1 MHHTILKLTYV
12 PLKTSCLTASK
23 RVAFA
28 LLFLFSSTLKSQSFY
43 DIGTIQEI
51 KIVFSQSNWDY
62 MLDTAKAGDESY
74 LMAQTVTING
84 TVFDSVG
91 VKYKGNSTYKANQ
104 TKNPWH
110 IELDTYKSQ
119 DYQGFKDIKLS
130 NVAKDP
136 SFLREVL
143 SYEVARKYMVA
154 PRSNYAVVYVN
165 GSQIGLYS
173 NSEAISKTFVK
184 LHLSSNTETFIK
196 CNPPAGAGPGTTDYP
211 NLVYEGTDSADYYA
225 GYELKSDHGW
235 NDLIAF
241 TDTLK
246 NHVAAIEEFLNVDQT
261 LWMHAFNN
269 GLVNLDSYSGGFAQN
284 YYLYRMENGQFYPV
298 VWDMNESFGQFSMTG
313 TISLTNTTSKAQMT
327 HLLHS
332 NDASWPLIQK
342 LLSVPMY
349 KRMYLAHLKTIITE
363 NFTSNSGVNASLFY
377 NRAQALYSLID
388 NAVSSDPN
396 KLTTYAQFQS
406 NITTDVTSGGG
417 GGPGGGGPGGSSSPG
432 LKNLMDA
439 RATYLLGLSDLS
451 ATQPTISNVVANVP
465 GTLPASGFI
474 TANVTNAT
482 AVYVHVRD
490 SVDGRYIRNEMY
502 DDGQHGDGA
511 ANDGV
516 FGASIYLQSVQKQFY
531 IYADA
536 AMIGR
541 FSPERAGFE
550 YHTVGFQ
557 TPTTGLVINEF
568 MASNDGTISDS
579 NGDYHDW
586 IELYNASNSPIN
598 LGDYALSDDLSNP
611 AKFELPNTV
620 LASGDFVLF
629 WASSSAQNDPYHA
642 PFKLS
647 KSGEEVALFFDPTG
661 AADTV
666 DYISYSAQTT
676 DVSFGRSY
684 DASPNWITFT
694 TATPDASN
702 GMLDLEEQHGP
713 GLTIFPNPHSGNFT
727 LDNTWP
733 TAMTVRCYSMQG
745 RLVDVIRLEGYSKL
759 NVSDLRLNQPLILHY
774 ESEMGSGYLKLIS
787 WK

>member
-1 MHHTILKLTYV
+1 MKLTYV
-12 PLKTSCLTASK
+12 SLKTSCLTASK

-235 NDLIAF
+235 NDLIVF

-284 YYLYRMENGQFYPV
+284 YYLYRMENRQFYPV

-363 NFTSNSGVNASLFY
+363 NFSSNSGANASLFY

-417 GGPGGGGPGGSSSPG
+417 GGPGGGSSPG

-474 TANVTNAT
+474 TANVSNAT

-490 SVDGRYIRNEMY
+490 SIDGRYMRYEMY

-511 ANDGV
+511 ANDGI

-536 AMIGR
+536 ATIGK

-557 TPTTGLVINEF
+557 TPTSGLVINEF
-568 MASNDGTISDS
+568 MASNDGTIADI

-620 LASGDFVLF
+620 LASGDLVLF

-694 TATPDASN
+694 TGTPDASN
-702 GMLDLEEQHGP
+702 DMLYLEEQQGP
-713 GLTIFPNPHSGNFT
+713 GLNIFPNPHSGNFT

-774 ESEMGSGYLKLIS
+774 ESEMGSGYIKLIS

>member
-110 IELDTYKSQ
+110 IELDTYKPQ

-143 SYEVARKYMVA
+143 TYEVARKYMVA

-173 NSEAISKTFVK
+173 NSEAISKSFVK

-211 NLVYEGTDSADYYA
+211 NLVYEGTDSVDYYA

-235 NDLIAF
+235 DDLIAF

-313 TISLTNTTSKAQMT
+313 TINLTNTTSKAQMT

-388 NAVSSDPN
+388 NAVSLDPN

-406 NITTDVTSGGG
+406 NITNDVTSGGG
-417 GGPGGGGPGGSSSPG
+417 GGPGGGGPGGGSSPG

-451 ATQPTISNVVANVP
+451 ATQPTISNVIANVP
-465 GTLPASGFI
+465 GALPASGFI

-490 SVDGRYIRNEMY
+490 SIDGRYIRNEMY

-536 AMIGR
+536 ATIGR

-568 MASNDGTISDS
+568 MASNDGTIADS

-611 AKFELPNTV
+611 TKFELPNTV

-745 RLVDVIRLEGYSKL
+745 RLVDVIQLEGYSKL

>member
-1 MHHTILKLTYV
+1 LHHTILKLTYV

-130 NVAKDP
+130 NIAKDP

-388 NAVSSDPN
+388 NAVSLDPN

-406 NITTDVTSGGG
+406 NITNDVSSGGG

-451 ATQPTISNVVANVP
+451 ATQPTISYVVANVP

>member
-110 IELDTYKSQ
+110 IELDTYKPQ

-143 SYEVARKYMVA
+143 TYEVARKYMVA

-211 NLVYEGTDSADYYA
+211 NLVYEGTDSVDYYA

-235 NDLIAF
+235 DDLIAF

-313 TISLTNTTSKAQMT
+313 TINLTNTTSKAQMT

-388 NAVSSDPN
+388 NAVSLDPN

-406 NITTDVTSGGG
+406 NITNDVTSGGG
-417 GGPGGGGPGGSSSPG
+417 GGPGGGGPGGGSSPG

-451 ATQPTISNVVANVP
+451 ATQPTISNVIANVP
-465 GTLPASGFI
+465 GALPASGFI

-490 SVDGRYIRNEMY
+490 SIDGRYIRNEMY

-536 AMIGR
+536 ATIGR

-568 MASNDGTISDS
+568 MASNDGTIADS
-579 NGDYHDW
+579 NGDYNDW

-611 AKFELPNTV
+611 TKFELPNTV

-745 RLVDVIRLEGYSKL
+745 RLVDVIQLEGYSKL
-759 NVSDLRLNQPLILHY
+759 NVSDLRLNQPLILYY

>member
-363 NFTSNSGVNASLFY
+363 NFTSNSGVNTSLFY

-388 NAVSSDPN
+388 NAVSLDPN

-406 NITTDVTSGGG
+406 NITNDVSSGGG

-568 MASNDGTISDS
+568 MASNDGNISDS

-774 ESEMGSGYLKLIS
+774 ESEMGSGHLKLIS

>member
-1 MHHTILKLTYV
+1 MHHTILKLTYE

-28 LLFLFSSTLKSQSFY
+28 LLLLFSSTLKSQSFY

-110 IELDTYKSQ
+110 IELDTYKPQ

-143 SYEVARKYMVA
+143 TYEVARKYMVA

-284 YYLYRMENGQFYPV
+284 YYLYRMENGQFYPI

-363 NFTSNSGVNASLFY
+363 NFTSNSGANASLFY

-406 NITTDVTSGGG
+406 NITNDVSSGGG
-417 GGPGGGGPGGSSSPG
+417 GGPGGGGPGGSSPG

-490 SVDGRYIRNEMY
+490 SIDGRYMRYEMY

-536 AMIGR
+536 ATIGR

-557 TPTTGLVINEF
+557 TPTIGLVINEF
-568 MASNDGTISDS
+568 MASNDGTIADS

-611 AKFELPNTV
+611 AKFELPNTI

-647 KSGEEVALFFDPTG
+647 KSGEEVTLFFDPTG

-676 DVSFGRSY
+676 DVSYGRSY

-694 TATPDASN
+694 TATPEASN
-702 GMLDLEEQHGP
+702 GMLDLEEKQGP
-713 GLTIFPNPHSGNFT
+713 GLNIFPNPHSGNFT

-745 RLVDVIRLEGYSKL
+745 RLVDVIQLEGYSKL
-759 NVSDLRLNQPLILHY
+759 NVSNLRLNQPLILHY

>member
-1 MHHTILKLTYV
+1 M
-12 PLKTSCLTASK
+12 KTSCLTASK

-62 MLDTAKAGDESY
+62 LLDTAKAGDESY

-110 IELDTYKSQ
+110 IELDTYKPQ

-143 SYEVARKYMVA
+143 TYEVARKYMVA

-211 NLVYEGTDSADYYA
+211 NLVYEGTDSVDYYA

-235 NDLIAF
+235 DDLIAF

-313 TISLTNTTSKAQMT
+313 TINLTNTTSKAQMT

-388 NAVSSDPN
+388 NAVSLDPN

-406 NITTDVTSGGG
+406 NITNDVTSGGG
-417 GGPGGGGPGGSSSPG
+417 GGPGGGGPGGGSSPG

-451 ATQPTISNVVANVP
+451 ATQPTISNVIANVP
-465 GTLPASGFI
+465 GALPASGFI

-490 SVDGRYIRNEMY
+490 SIDGRYIRNEMY

-536 AMIGR
+536 ATIGR

-568 MASNDGTISDS
+568 MASNDGTIADS

-611 AKFELPNTV
+611 TKFELPNTV

-745 RLVDVIRLEGYSKL
+745 RLVDVIQLEGYSKL

>member
-1 MHHTILKLTYV
+1 M
-12 PLKTSCLTASK
+12 KTSCLTASK

-91 VKYKGNSTYKANQ
+91 VKYKGNSTYNANQ

-235 NDLIAF
+235 NDLIVF

-284 YYLYRMENGQFYPV
+284 YYLYRMENRQFYPV

-363 NFTSNSGVNASLFY
+363 NFSSNSGANASLFY

-417 GGPGGGGPGGSSSPG
+417 GGPGGGSSPG

-474 TANVTNAT
+474 TANVSNAT

-490 SVDGRYIRNEMY
+490 SIDGRYMRYEMY

-511 ANDGV
+511 ANDGI

-536 AMIGR
+536 ATIGK

-557 TPTTGLVINEF
+557 TPTSGLVINEF
-568 MASNDGTISDS
+568 MASNDGTIADI

-702 GMLDLEEQHGP
+702 GMLDLEEQQGP
-713 GLTIFPNPHSGNFT
+713 GLNIFPNPHSGNFT

-774 ESEMGSGYLKLIS
+774 ESEMGSGYIKLIS

>member
-1 MHHTILKLTYV
+1 M
-12 PLKTSCLTASK
+12 KTSCLTASK

-110 IELDTYKSQ
+110 IELDTYKPQ

-143 SYEVARKYMVA
+143 TYEVARKYMVA

-173 NSEAISKTFVK
+173 NSEAISKTFIK

-211 NLVYEGTDSADYYA
+211 NLVYEGTDSVDYYA

-235 NDLIAF
+235 DDLIAF

-313 TISLTNTTSKAQMT
+313 TINLTNTTSKAQMT

-388 NAVSSDPN
+388 NAVSLDPN

-406 NITTDVTSGGG
+406 NITNDVTSGGG
-417 GGPGGGGPGGSSSPG
+417 GGPGGGGPGGGSSPG

-451 ATQPTISNVVANVP
+451 ATQPTISNVIANVP
-465 GTLPASGFI
+465 GALPASGFI

-490 SVDGRYIRNEMY
+490 SIDGRYIRNEMY

-536 AMIGR
+536 ATIGR

-568 MASNDGTISDS
+568 MASNDGTIADS
-579 NGDYHDW
+579 NGDYNDW

-611 AKFELPNTV
+611 TKFELPNTV

-745 RLVDVIRLEGYSKL
+745 RLVDVIQLEGYSKL

>member
-1 MHHTILKLTYV
+1 M
-12 PLKTSCLTASK
+12 KTSCLTASK

-110 IELDTYKSQ
+110 IELDTYKPQ

-143 SYEVARKYMVA
+143 TYEVARKYMVA

-211 NLVYEGTDSADYYA
+211 NLVYEGTDSVDYYA

-235 NDLIAF
+235 DDLIAF

-313 TISLTNTTSKAQMT
+313 SINLTNTTSKAQMT

-388 NAVSSDPN
+388 NAVSLDPN

-406 NITTDVTSGGG
+406 NITNDVTSGGG
-417 GGPGGGGPGGSSSPG
+417 GGPGGGGPGGGSSPG

-451 ATQPTISNVVANVP
+451 ATQPTISNVIANVP
-465 GTLPASGFI
+465 GALPASGFI

-490 SVDGRYIRNEMY
+490 SIDGRYIRNEMY

-536 AMIGR
+536 ATIGR

-568 MASNDGTISDS
+568 MASNDGTIADS

-611 AKFELPNTV
+611 TKFELPNTV

-745 RLVDVIRLEGYSKL
+745 RLVDVIQLEGYSKL

>member
-110 IELDTYKSQ
+110 IELDTYKPQ

-143 SYEVARKYMVA
+143 TYEVARKYMVA

-173 NSEAISKTFVK
+173 NSEAISKTFIK

-211 NLVYEGTDSADYYA
+211 NLVYEGTDSVDYYA

-235 NDLIAF
+235 DDLIAF

-313 TISLTNTTSKAQMT
+313 TINLTNTTSKAQMT

-388 NAVSSDPN
+388 NAVSLDPN

-406 NITTDVTSGGG
+406 NITNDVTSGGG
-417 GGPGGGGPGGSSSPG
+417 GGPGGGGPGGGSSPG

-451 ATQPTISNVVANVP
+451 ATQPTISNVIANVP
-465 GTLPASGFI
+465 GALPASGFI

-490 SVDGRYIRNEMY
+490 SIDGRYIRNEMY

-536 AMIGR
+536 ATIGR

-568 MASNDGTISDS
+568 MASNDGTIADS
-579 NGDYHDW
+579 NGDYNDW

-611 AKFELPNTV
+611 TKFELPNTV

-745 RLVDVIRLEGYSKL
+745 RLVDVIQLEGYSKL

>member
-12 PLKTSCLTASK
+12 PLKTSCLTAFK
-23 RVAFA
+23 RVAFT

-143 SYEVARKYMVA
+143 TYEVARKYMVA

-388 NAVSSDPN
+388 NAVSLDPN

-406 NITTDVTSGGG
+406 NITNDVSSGGG

-432 LKNLMDA
+432 LKILMDA

-661 AADTV
+661 ASDTV

>member
-1 MHHTILKLTYV
+1 M
-12 PLKTSCLTASK
+12 KTSCLTAFK
-23 RVAFA
+23 RVAFT

-51 KIVFSQSNWDY
+51 NIVFSQSNWDY

-143 SYEVARKYMVA
+143 TYEVARKYMVA

-388 NAVSSDPN
+388 NAVSLDPN

-406 NITTDVTSGGG
+406 NITNDVSSGGG

-661 AADTV
+661 ASDTV

>member
-110 IELDTYKSQ
+110 IELDTYKPQ

-143 SYEVARKYMVA
+143 TYEVARKYMVA

-173 NSEAISKTFVK
+173 NSEAISKTFIK

-211 NLVYEGTDSADYYA
+211 NLVYEGTDSVDYYA

-235 NDLIAF
+235 DDLIAF

-313 TISLTNTTSKAQMT
+313 SINLTNTTSKAQMT

-388 NAVSSDPN
+388 NAVSLDPN

-406 NITTDVTSGGG
+406 NITNDVTSGGG
-417 GGPGGGGPGGSSSPG
+417 GGPGGGGPGGGSSPG

-451 ATQPTISNVVANVP
+451 ATQPTISNVIANVP
-465 GTLPASGFI
+465 GALPASGFI

-490 SVDGRYIRNEMY
+490 SIDGRYIRNEMY

-536 AMIGR
+536 ATIGR

-568 MASNDGTISDS
+568 MASNDGTIADS

-611 AKFELPNTV
+611 TKFELPNTV

-745 RLVDVIRLEGYSKL
+745 RLVDVIQLEGYSKL

>member
-1 MHHTILKLTYV
+1 MKLTYV
-12 PLKTSCLTASK
+12 SLKTSCLTASK

-211 NLVYEGTDSADYYA
+211 NLVYKGTDSADYYA

-235 NDLIAF
+235 NDLIVF

-269 GLVNLDSYSGGFAQN
+269 GLINLDSYSGGFAQN
-284 YYLYRMENGQFYPV
+284 YYLYRMENRQFYPV

-363 NFTSNSGVNASLFY
+363 NFSSNSGANASLFY

-417 GGPGGGGPGGSSSPG
+417 GGPGGGSSPG

-474 TANVTNAT
+474 TANVSNAT

-490 SVDGRYIRNEMY
+490 SIDGRYMRYEMY

-511 ANDGV
+511 ANDGI

-536 AMIGR
+536 ATIGK

-557 TPTTGLVINEF
+557 TPTSGLVINEF
-568 MASNDGTISDS
+568 MASNDGTIADI

-702 GMLDLEEQHGP
+702 GMLYLEEQQGP
-713 GLTIFPNPHSGNFT
+713 GLNIFPNPHSGNFT

-774 ESEMGSGYLKLIS
+774 ESEMGSGYIKLIS

>member
-62 MLDTAKAGDESY
+62 LLDTAKAGDESY

-110 IELDTYKSQ
+110 IELDTYKPQ

-143 SYEVARKYMVA
+143 TYEVARKYMVA

-173 NSEAISKTFVK
+173 NSEAISKTFIK

-211 NLVYEGTDSADYYA
+211 NLVYEGTDSVDYYA

-235 NDLIAF
+235 DDLIAF

-313 TISLTNTTSKAQMT
+313 SINLTNTTSKAQMT

-388 NAVSSDPN
+388 NAVSLDPN

-406 NITTDVTSGGG
+406 NITNDVTSGGG
-417 GGPGGGGPGGSSSPG
+417 GGPGGGGPGGGSSPG

-451 ATQPTISNVVANVP
+451 ATQPTISNVIANVP
-465 GTLPASGFI
+465 GALPASGFI

-490 SVDGRYIRNEMY
+490 SIDGRYIRNEMY

-536 AMIGR
+536 ATIGR

-568 MASNDGTISDS
+568 MASNDGTIADS

-611 AKFELPNTV
+611 TKFELPNTV

-745 RLVDVIRLEGYSKL
+745 RLVDVIQLEGYSKL

>member
-1 MHHTILKLTYV
+1 MKLTYV

-110 IELDTYKSQ
+110 IELDTYKPQ

-143 SYEVARKYMVA
+143 TYEVARKYMVA

-211 NLVYEGTDSADYYA
+211 NLVYEGTDSVDYYA

-235 NDLIAF
+235 DDLIAF

-313 TISLTNTTSKAQMT
+313 TINLTNTTSKAQMT

-388 NAVSSDPN
+388 NAVSLDPN

-406 NITTDVTSGGG
+406 NITNDVTSGGG
-417 GGPGGGGPGGSSSPG
+417 GGPGGGGPGGGSSPG

-451 ATQPTISNVVANVP
+451 ATQPTISNVIANVP
-465 GTLPASGFI
+465 GALPASGFI

-490 SVDGRYIRNEMY
+490 SIDGRYIRNEMY

-536 AMIGR
+536 ATIGR

-568 MASNDGTISDS
+568 MASNDGTIADS
-579 NGDYHDW
+579 NGDYNDW

-611 AKFELPNTV
+611 TKFELPNTV

-745 RLVDVIRLEGYSKL
+745 RLVDVIQLEGYSKL

>member
-12 PLKTSCLTASK
+12 PLKTSCLTAFK
-23 RVAFA
+23 RVAFT

-51 KIVFSQSNWDY
+51 NIVFSQSNWDY

-388 NAVSSDPN
+388 NAVSLDPN

-406 NITTDVTSGGG
+406 NITNDVSSGGG

-661 AADTV
+661 ASDTV

>member
-130 NVAKDP
+130 NIAKDP

-363 NFTSNSGVNASLFY
+363 NFTSNSGVNTSLFY

-388 NAVSSDPN
+388 NAVSLDPN

-406 NITTDVTSGGG
+406 NITNDVSSGGG

-451 ATQPTISNVVANVP
+451 ATQPTISNVVANLP

-568 MASNDGTISDS
+568 MASNDGNISDS

>member
-12 PLKTSCLTASK
+12 PLKTACLTASK

-388 NAVSSDPN
+388 NAVSLDPN

-406 NITTDVTSGGG
+406 NITNDVSSGGG

-451 ATQPTISNVVANVP
+451 ATQPTISNVVANLP

-774 ESEMGSGYLKLIS
+774 ESEMGSGYLKLIA

>member
-1 MHHTILKLTYV
+1 
-12 PLKTSCLTASK
+12 
-23 RVAFA
+23 
-28 LLFLFSSTLKSQSFY
+28 
-43 DIGTIQEI
+43 
-51 KIVFSQSNWDY
+51 
-62 MLDTAKAGDESY
+62 
-74 LMAQTVTING
+74 
-84 TVFDSVG
+84 

-388 NAVSSDPN
+388 NAVSLDPN

-406 NITTDVTSGGG
+406 NITNDVSSGGG

-451 ATQPTISNVVANVP
+451 ATQPTISNVVANLP

-774 ESEMGSGYLKLIS
+774 ESEMGSGHLKLIS

>member
-1 MHHTILKLTYV
+1 M
-12 PLKTSCLTASK
+12 KTSCLTAFK
-23 RVAFA
+23 RVAFT

-143 SYEVARKYMVA
+143 TYEVARKYMVA

-388 NAVSSDPN
+388 NAVSLDPN

-406 NITTDVTSGGG
+406 NITNDVSSGGG

-661 AADTV
+661 ASDTV

-684 DASPNWITFT
+684 DASPNWISFT

>member
-110 IELDTYKSQ
+110 IELDTYKPQ

-143 SYEVARKYMVA
+143 TYEVARKYMVA

-211 NLVYEGTDSADYYA
+211 NLVYEGTDSVDYYA

-235 NDLIAF
+235 DDLIAF

-313 TISLTNTTSKAQMT
+313 SINLTNTTSKAQMT

-388 NAVSSDPN
+388 NAVSLDPN

-406 NITTDVTSGGG
+406 NITNDVTSGGG
-417 GGPGGGGPGGSSSPG
+417 GGPGGGGPGGGSSPG

-451 ATQPTISNVVANVP
+451 ATQPTISNVIANVP
-465 GTLPASGFI
+465 GALPASGFI

-490 SVDGRYIRNEMY
+490 SIDGRYIRNEMY

-536 AMIGR
+536 ATIGR

-568 MASNDGTISDS
+568 MASNDGTIADS

-611 AKFELPNTV
+611 TKFELPNTV

-745 RLVDVIRLEGYSKL
+745 RLVDVIQLEGYSKL

>member
-110 IELDTYKSQ
+110 IELDTYKPQ

-143 SYEVARKYMVA
+143 TYEVARKYMVA

-211 NLVYEGTDSADYYA
+211 NLVYEGTDSVDYYA

-235 NDLIAF
+235 DDLIAF

-313 TISLTNTTSKAQMT
+313 TINLTNTTSKAQMT

-388 NAVSSDPN
+388 NAVSLDPN

-406 NITTDVTSGGG
+406 NITNDVTSGGG
-417 GGPGGGGPGGSSSPG
+417 GGPGGGGPGGGSSPG

-451 ATQPTISNVVANVP
+451 ATQPTISNVIANVP
-465 GTLPASGFI
+465 GALPASGFI

-490 SVDGRYIRNEMY
+490 SIDGRYIRNEMY

-536 AMIGR
+536 ATIGR

-568 MASNDGTISDS
+568 MASNDGTIADS
-579 NGDYHDW
+579 NGDYNDW

-611 AKFELPNTV
+611 TKFELPNTV

-745 RLVDVIRLEGYSKL
+745 RLVDVIQLEGYSKL

>member
-1 MHHTILKLTYV
+1 M
-12 PLKTSCLTASK
+12 KTSCLTASK
-23 RVAFA
+23 RVAFT
-28 LLFLFSSTLKSQSFY
+28 LLFLLSSTLKSQSFY

-110 IELDTYKSQ
+110 IELDTYKPQ

-143 SYEVARKYMVA
+143 TYEVARKYMVA

-211 NLVYEGTDSADYYA
+211 NLVYEGTDSVDYYA

-235 NDLIAF
+235 DDLIAF

-313 TISLTNTTSKAQMT
+313 TINLTNTTSKAQMT

-388 NAVSSDPN
+388 NAVSLDPN

-406 NITTDVTSGGG
+406 NITNDVTSGGG
-417 GGPGGGGPGGSSSPG
+417 GGPGGGGPGGGSSPG

-451 ATQPTISNVVANVP
+451 ATQPTISNVIANVP
-465 GTLPASGFI
+465 GALPASGFI

-490 SVDGRYIRNEMY
+490 SIDGRYIRNEMY

-536 AMIGR
+536 ATIGR

-568 MASNDGTISDS
+568 MASNDGTIADS

-611 AKFELPNTV
+611 TKFELPNTV

-745 RLVDVIRLEGYSKL
+745 RLVDVIQLEGYSKL

>member
-313 TISLTNTTSKAQMT
+313 TINLTNTTSKAQMT

-388 NAVSSDPN
+388 NAVSLDPN

-406 NITTDVTSGGG
+406 NITNDVSSGGG

-451 ATQPTISNVVANVP
+451 ATQPTISYVVANVP

>member
-1 MHHTILKLTYV
+1 M
-12 PLKTSCLTASK
+12 KTSCLTASK
-23 RVAFA
+23 RVAFV

-110 IELDTYKSQ
+110 IELDTYKPQ

-143 SYEVARKYMVA
+143 TYEVARKYMVA

-211 NLVYEGTDSADYYA
+211 NLVYEGTDSVDYYA

-235 NDLIAF
+235 DDLIAF

-313 TISLTNTTSKAQMT
+313 SINLTNTTSKAQMT

-388 NAVSSDPN
+388 NAVSLDPN

-406 NITTDVTSGGG
+406 NITNDVTSGGG
-417 GGPGGGGPGGSSSPG
+417 GGPGGGGPGGGSSPG

-451 ATQPTISNVVANVP
+451 ATQPTISNVIANVP
-465 GTLPASGFI
+465 GALPASGFI

-490 SVDGRYIRNEMY
+490 SIDGRYIRNEMY

-536 AMIGR
+536 ATIGR

-568 MASNDGTISDS
+568 MASNDGTIADS

-611 AKFELPNTV
+611 TKFELPNTV

-745 RLVDVIRLEGYSKL
+745 RLVDVIQLEGYSKL

>member
-1 MHHTILKLTYV
+1 
-12 PLKTSCLTASK
+12 LKTSCLTAFK
-23 RVAFA
+23 RVAFT

-51 KIVFSQSNWDY
+51 NIVFSQSNWDY

-143 SYEVARKYMVA
+143 TYEVARKYMVA

-388 NAVSSDPN
+388 NAVSLDPN

-406 NITTDVTSGGG
+406 NITNDVSSGGG

-661 AADTV
+661 ASDTV

>member
-12 PLKTSCLTASK
+12 PLKTSCLTAFK
-23 RVAFA
+23 RVAFT

-51 KIVFSQSNWDY
+51 NIVFSQSNWDY

-143 SYEVARKYMVA
+143 TYEVARKYMVA

-388 NAVSSDPN
+388 NAVSLDPN

-406 NITTDVTSGGG
+406 NITNDVSSGGG

-432 LKNLMDA
+432 LKILMDA

-661 AADTV
+661 ASDTV

>member
-1 MHHTILKLTYV
+1 MNSIRHTNVCYALI
-12 PLKTSCLTASK
+12 PLA
-23 RVAFA
+23 
-28 LLFLFSSTLKSQSFY
+28 FLFQSSLKAQSFY

-62 MLDTAKAGDESY
+62 MLDTAKSGSEGY
-74 LMAQTVTING
+74 LMAQTVAVNG

-104 TKNPWH
+104 NKNPWH
-110 IELDTYKSQ
+110 IELDTYKTQ

-154 PRSNYAVVYVN
+154 PKSNYAVVFVN
-165 GSQIGLYS
+165 GTQIGLYS

-184 LHLSSNTETFIK
+184 QHLFSNKETFIK
-196 CNPPAGAGPGTTDYP
+196 CNPPAGAGPGTSDYP

-235 NDLIAF
+235 HDLIAF
-241 TDTLK
+241 ADTLK
-246 NHVAAIEEFLNVDQT
+246 NHITAIEEFLNVDQT

-284 YYLYRMENGQFYPV
+284 YYLYRMQNGQFYPI

-313 TISLTNTTSKAQMT
+313 TLSLTNTTSKAQMT
-327 HLLHS
+327 HMLHS

-342 LLSVPMY
+342 LLNVPMY
-349 KRMYLAHLKTIITE
+349 KRMYLAHLKTIMNE
-363 NFTSNSGVNASLFY
+363 NFAANSGTNASLFY
-377 NRAQALYSLID
+377 TRAQAVHSLID
-388 NAVSSDPN
+388 NAVNADPN

-406 NITTDVTSGGG
+406 NITTDVSSGGG
-417 GGPGGGGPGGSSSPG
+417 GGPGGGGPGGGSSPG
-432 LKNLMDA
+432 LRNLMDA

-451 ATQPTISNVVANVP
+451 STQPVISNIVANVI
-465 GTLPASGFI
+465 GTIPSSGFI

-482 AVYVHVRD
+482 AVYINVRD
-490 SVDGRYIRNEMY
+490 SSDGKYTRSQMY
-502 DDGQHGDGA
+502 DDGQHGDGV

-516 FGASIYLQSVQKQFY
+516 YGASIFLPTIQKQFY

-536 AMIGR
+536 STIGK

-550 YHTVGFQ
+550 FHTVGFQ
-557 TPTTGLVINEF
+557 TPTSGLVINEF
-568 MASNDGTISDS
+568 MASNDGTIADS

-586 IELYNASNSPIN
+586 IELYNASNAPIN
-598 LGDYALSDDLSNP
+598 LGDYALTDDLNNP
-611 AKFELPNTV
+611 SKFELPNTV
-620 LASGDFVLF
+620 LAAGDFVLF

-647 KSGEEVALFFDPTG
+647 KSGEEIALFYDPLG

-666 DYISYSAQTT
+666 DYISYTAQTT
-676 DVSFGRSY
+676 DVSYGRTY
-684 DASPNWITFT
+684 DASPNWVTFI

-702 GMLDLEEQHGP
+702 GVLDLDEQQGP
-713 GLTIFPNPHSGNFT
+713 GLTIFPNPHSGEFT

-733 TAMTVRCYSMQG
+733 TAMTVRFYTMQG
-745 RLVDVIRLEGYSKL
+745 KLIDVISLEGFEQLK
-759 NVSDLRLNQPLILHY
+759 VSDLRYNQPIILHY
-774 ESEMGSGYLKLIS
+774 SSEMGSGYLKLIA
-787 WK
+787 W

>member
-1 MHHTILKLTYV
+1 M
-12 PLKTSCLTASK
+12 KTSCLTASK

-235 NDLIAF
+235 NDLIVF

-284 YYLYRMENGQFYPV
+284 YYLYRMENRQFYPV

-363 NFTSNSGVNASLFY
+363 NFSSNSGANASLFY

-406 NITTDVTSGGG
+406 NITNDVSSGGG
-417 GGPGGGGPGGSSSPG
+417 GGPGGGSSPG

-474 TANVTNAT
+474 TANVSNAT

-490 SVDGRYIRNEMY
+490 SIDGRYMRYEMY

-511 ANDGV
+511 ANDGI

-536 AMIGR
+536 ATIGK

-557 TPTTGLVINEF
+557 TPTSGLVINEF
-568 MASNDGTISDS
+568 MASNDGTIADI

-702 GMLDLEEQHGP
+702 GMLDLEEQQGP
-713 GLTIFPNPHSGNFT
+713 GLNIFPNPHSGNFT

-774 ESEMGSGYLKLIS
+774 ESEMGSGYIKLIS

>member
-1 MHHTILKLTYV
+1 
-12 PLKTSCLTASK
+12 
-23 RVAFA
+23 
-28 LLFLFSSTLKSQSFY
+28 
-43 DIGTIQEI
+43 
-51 KIVFSQSNWDY
+51 

-235 NDLIAF
+235 NDLIVF

-284 YYLYRMENGQFYPV
+284 YYLYRMENRQFYPV

-363 NFTSNSGVNASLFY
+363 NFSSNSGANASLFY

-417 GGPGGGGPGGSSSPG
+417 GGPGGGSSPG

-451 ATQPTISNVVANVP
+451 AMQPTLSNVVVNVP

-474 TANVTNAT
+474 TANVSNAT

-490 SVDGRYIRNEMY
+490 SIDGRYMRYEMY

-511 ANDGV
+511 ANDGI

-536 AMIGR
+536 ATIGK

-557 TPTTGLVINEF
+557 TPTSGLVINEF
-568 MASNDGTISDS
+568 MASNDGTIADI

-611 AKFELPNTV
+611 AKFELPNTD

-702 GMLDLEEQHGP
+702 GMLDLEEQQGP
-713 GLTIFPNPHSGNFT
+713 GLNIFPNPHSGNFT

-759 NVSDLRLNQPLILHY
+759 NVSDLWLNQPLILHY
-774 ESEMGSGYLKLIS
+774 ESEMGSGYIKLIS